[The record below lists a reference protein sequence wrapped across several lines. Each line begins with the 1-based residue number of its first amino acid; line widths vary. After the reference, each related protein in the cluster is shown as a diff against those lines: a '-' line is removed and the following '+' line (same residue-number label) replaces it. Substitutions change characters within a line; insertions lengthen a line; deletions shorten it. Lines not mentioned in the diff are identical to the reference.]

1 MKAEYANPFI
11 RAAVDVFE
19 KEAGV
24 KLSRKDLKLKNS
36 AAPSMPVAIILG
48 ATGAVRGQVVYS
60 MDESFAYELTKAMLP
75 GKLPHDL
82 KKLVNSAISELANMI
97 TGRASIE
104 LAGDHDVIHITPPAV
119 FTGSFMSMDFL
130 ALPTITLGFL
140 SAIGGFEVNIALTQE
155 K

>member
-11 RAAVDVFE
+11 QAAVDVFL

-36 AAPSMPVAIILG
+36 PAPSFPVVIILG
-48 ATGAVRGQVVYS
+48 ATGAIRGQVVYS
-60 MDESFAYELTKAMLP
+60 MDENFAYELTKAMLP
-75 GKLPHDL
+75 GKLPADL

-104 LAGDHDVIHITPPAV
+104 LAGDLETIHITPPAV
-119 FTGSFMSMDFL
+119 FTGSFVSMDFL
-130 ALPTITLGFL
+130 ALPTITIGFL
-140 SAIGGFEVNIALTQE
+140 SAIGGLEISIALTQT
-155 K
+155 

>member
-1 MKAEYANPFI
+1 MKAEFANPFI
-11 RAAVDVFE
+11 KAAVDVFE

-24 KLSRKDLKLKNS
+24 KLSRKDLRLKTS
-36 AAPSMPVAIILG
+36 AAPSFPVAIILG
-48 ATGAVRGQVVYS
+48 ATGAIRGQVVYS
-60 MDESFAYELTKAMLP
+60 MDENFAFELTRRMLP
-75 GKLPHDL
+75 GKLPADL

-119 FTGSFMSMDFL
+119 FTGSFLSVDFL
-130 ALPTITLGFL
+130 TLPTITLGFL
-140 SAIGGFEVNIALTQE
+140 SAIGGFEVNIALIQD